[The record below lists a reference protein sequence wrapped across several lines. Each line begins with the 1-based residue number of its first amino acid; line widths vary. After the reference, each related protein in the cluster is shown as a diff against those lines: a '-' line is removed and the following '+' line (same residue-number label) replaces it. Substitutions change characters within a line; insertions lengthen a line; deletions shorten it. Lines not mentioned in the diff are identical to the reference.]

1 MRRWTCSFLCLLIC
15 MTLILPASAAG
26 EYTVSIPAEE
36 KIASGGTVSIPVT
49 ISGGSYNA
57 VDMRV
62 TYDPAKLEYAS
73 STLPADKITVSQGII
88 RVCFYGAAKN
98 GGSTAFSLT
107 FQLPAG
113 KTESSKVEI
122 VASKAYVDNS
132 AHALGNDAPIAT
144 VTNKKTEII
153 VDGYS
158 VTLPSGFKG
167 SATAYPGKDY
177 TFSKPAGSA
186 EYTVTAKI
194 NGKAV
199 PCKKNGDGTYTIA
212 GSDITGPI
220 IVTARKS
227 SVTPGAGGNN
237 NNNHFIP
244 GSGGGTTGTK
254 TSGTTTA
261 STASYKQIW
270 VRPYVELDNTTVFLI
285 AVSGSPKSGQTYAY
299 DGDPM
304 FYTEKY
310 RSSGAAFGENV
321 YLYLQI
327 VKSGEPLLEA
337 DAAKKITEVKG
348 TSPTI
353 DADLDMDGSGEINEK
368 DAKLV
373 YNVYNAMFWDFDDLP
388 MASFLEADT
397 NRDGIVNVKDSDVVV
412 DGRSAR

>member
-1 MRRWTCSFLCLLIC
+1 MRRWTCGFLCLLIC

-36 KIASGGTVSIPVT
+36 KISSGGTVSIPVT

-107 FQLPAG
+107 FQLPTG
-113 KTESSKVEI
+113 TTEASVVKI
-122 VASKAYVDNS
+122 VASDAYVDNS

-144 VTNKKTEII
+144 VTNGKTEII

-177 TFSKPAGSA
+177 TFSKPAGST
-186 EYTVTAKI
+186 EYNVTAKI
-194 NGKAV
+194 NGKEI
-199 PCKKNGDGTYTIA
+199 PCKKNDGGTYTIA

-220 IVTARKS
+220 VVTAKRS
-227 SVTPGAGGNN
+227 IVTPGNGGNN
-237 NNNHFIP
+237 NHFVP
-244 GSGGGTTGTK
+244 GTGGTTSTK
-254 TSGTTTA
+254 TPGTVTG
-261 STASYKQIW
+261 STASYKQLW
-270 VRPYVELDNTTVFLI
+270 VQPYVELDNTTVFLI

-327 VKSGEPLLEA
+327 VKSGEALLEA

-353 DADLDMDGSGEINEK
+353 DVDLDMDGSGEINEK

-373 YNVYNAMFWDFDDLP
+373 YNVYNVMFWDFDDLP